1 MLKTLLYVFIKT
13 VLICRLLRCY
23 YIKKCLLV
31 HSHIRFHDANKY
43 RTNAPFTEL
52 GALWKRNWQQLRSIF
67 VEACNVHIYLPIRVE
82 GVAKRIWL
90 LRLRQ
95 QKNWIGFCDKTF
107 VALANGLVCRVLYR
121 ELSSKIDNSAF
132 LSAFTWTK
140 SNRVIP
146 LLNDTWWLCF
156 MRCSN
161 VILRTKY
168 KDRKQPKHPI
178 LRR

>member
-1 MLKTLLYVFIKT
+1 MRQHVKRWQPFYTSLSVWAEIVSCFPFSSKKSFFLQMLKTLLYVFIRT

-23 YIKKCLLV
+23 YIKKWLLV

-52 GALWKRNWQQLRSIF
+52 RALWKRNWQQLRSIF

-82 GVAKRIWL
+82 GVAKHIWL

-107 VALANGLVCRVLYR
+107 VTLANGLVCRVLYR
-121 ELSSKIDNSAF
+121 ELSTTIDNSAF

-140 SNRVIP
+140 
-146 LLNDTWWLCF
+146 
-156 MRCSN
+156 
-161 VILRTKY
+161 
-168 KDRKQPKHPI
+168 
-178 LRR
+178 